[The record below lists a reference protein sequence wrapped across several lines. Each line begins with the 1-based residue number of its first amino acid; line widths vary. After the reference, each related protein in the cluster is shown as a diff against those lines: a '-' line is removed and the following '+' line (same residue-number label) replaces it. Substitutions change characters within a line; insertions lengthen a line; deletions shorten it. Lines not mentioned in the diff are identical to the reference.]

1 MINKRIKF
9 IEELT
14 KNPPKDYVEFK
25 LAINKYKQQEKVI
38 TS

>member
-25 LAINKYKQQEKVI
+25 IAINKYKSQEKTI
-38 TS
+38 TN